1 MALTTTDA
9 RSPLGTSIV
18 YQSDATTAGDDGIF
32 GTGSSTLYQV
42 SIDNLANT
50 SSTPVYVKLYNGTAA
65 YGNDPVMVL
74 LCNGDT
80 KKTYAFP
87 EGIAFSGALGLRC
100 VTSPTTSD
108 QTSPS
113 ADVKVYLVGG

>member
-18 YQSDATTAGDDGIF
+18 YQSDATTAGDDGLF
-32 GTGSSTLYQV
+32 GAGASTLYQV
-42 SIDNLANT
+42 SIDNSAN
-50 SSTPVYVKLYNGTAA
+50 SSGAPCYVKLYNGTAA

-74 LCNGDT
+74 LCNGAA
-80 KKTYAFP
+80 KKTYTFV

-100 VTSPTTSD
+100 VTAPATSSVAD
-108 QTSPS
+108 PAS
-113 ADVKVYLVGG
+113 DVKVYLVGG